1 MADTI
6 KLSDVSTEDDSEL
19 KTGGRR
25 KYNMP
30 KECVSKLIAKG
41 VSPKEAHSRCYPKAK
56 GESAKQDS
64 SKYSKKKKGETIL
77 EWQFREGKKKMIPK
91 KKKPGYA

>member
-6 KLSDVSTEDDSEL
+6 NLSDVSTKDDSKL

-25 KYNMP
+25 RHNMP
-30 KECVSKLIAKG
+30 KACVSKLVKQG

-56 GESAKQDS
+56 GKSAKQDS
-64 SKYSKKKKGETIL
+64 SKYTKKKKGESL
-77 EWQFREGKKKMIPK
+77 LRWQLRNI
-91 KKKPGYA
+91 KKPKIKTPTA